1 VADSRGVPARF
12 CQVSDAGGVV
22 ALVDK
27 VTRPVSAEL
36 TAARRRWTWFDH
48 MARAW
53 QRLSDVNGGRM
64 AAAVT
69 YAGFLAVFPLFA
81 LAFAVLGVLLR
92 RYPSLMHSIERSLS
106 TDFPGLVGGK
116 HGLDLNSI
124 AHHAGTIGIFGLVA
138 LVVTGLNWV
147 DALRSA
153 ERAVHKRREEP
164 NNFFIR
170 KLLDLGVLL
179 GLGLIA
185 LASVGVTTLSAG
197 MSDRV
202 ASWLGAAPGL
212 AGWLVAGSGL
222 VVSVLMDVLLFG
234 YLLVGLPRLGM
245 PWRDTLGA
253 AVLGAVGFELLKQV
267 GTWYV
272 GRTTHNALYGTFA
285 IAIGLLLWVNL
296 VTRLLMICS
305 AWLATACDVLERAPG
320 QSVPDT
326 CPSPSSGSRDGA
338 EPAAA
343 GR

>member
-1 VADSRGVPARF
+1 M
-12 CQVSDAGGVV
+12 V

-27 VTRPVSAEL
+27 VRQPVTAEL

-48 MARAW
+48 VARTV
-53 QRLSDVNGGRM
+53 QRLGEVNGGRM

-69 YAGFLAVFPLFA
+69 YAGFLALFPLFA
-81 LAFAVLGVLLR
+81 LAFAVFGVLLG
-92 RYPSLMHSIERSLS
+92 RYPSLLDSAERALS
-106 TDFPGLVGGK
+106 NDFPGLVGGR

-124 AHHAGTIGIFGLVA
+124 AHHAGTVGVFGLVG
-138 LVVTGLNWV
+138 LVLTGLNWV
-147 DALRSA
+147 NALRSA
-153 ERAVHKRREEP
+153 ERAVHRRREEP

-170 KLLDLGVLL
+170 KLLDLGVLA
-179 GLGLIA
+179 GLGVIA
-185 LASVGVTTLSAG
+185 AVSVAITTLSAG

-202 ASWLGAAPGL
+202 AGWLGSSHPVI
-212 AGWLVAGSGL
+212 GWLVATSGL
-222 VVSVLMDVLLFG
+222 VVSLLLDVLLFG

>member
-1 VADSRGVPARF
+1 
-12 CQVSDAGGVV
+12 VSDAGSVV

-36 TAARRRWTWFDH
+36 TAARRRWSWFDH
-48 MARAW
+48 VVRTV
-53 QRLSDVNGGRM
+53 QRFGEVKGGRI

-69 YAGFLAVFPLFA
+69 YTGFLAVFPLFA
-81 LAFAVLGVLLR
+81 LAFAVFGVLLS
-92 RYPSLMHSIERSLS
+92 RYPALMSSAERSLS
-106 TDFPGLVGGK
+106 NDFPGLVGGK

-124 AHHAGTIGIFGLVA
+124 AHHAGTVGLLGLLGLIF
-138 LVVTGLNWV
+138 TGLNWV

-153 ERAVHKRREEP
+153 ERAVHKRRQEP
-164 NNFFIR
+164 NNFVVR
-170 KLLDLGVLL
+170 RLLDLGMLA
-179 GLGLIA
+179 GLGGIA
-185 LASVGVTTLSAG
+185 LASVAITTLSAG

-202 ASWLGAAPGL
+202 AGWFGSTPELG
-212 AGWLVAGSGL
+212 GWLVAGSGL
-222 VVSVLMDVLLFG
+222 VVSLLLDVLLFG
-234 YLLVGLPRLGM
+234 YLLIGLPRLGM

-253 AVLGAVGFELLKQV
+253 AVLGAIGFELLKQV

-296 VTRLLMICS
+296 VTRLLLYCS
-305 AWLATACDVLERAPG
+305 AWLATACEVLERAPD
-320 QSVPDT
+320 QSVPET
-326 CPSPSSGSRDGA
+326 CPSPSSAPAEAGEPT